1 MRRDGASPFRSK
13 SVKFR
18 KAIYIIFFFVGL
30 TLFTFSLMPFFRNFH
45 EDTFWIMTIVSVALI
60 IFCLFALFYKPKEK
74 IKLNARYERKG
85 TMLSRPEYDFLM
97 KLREI
102 APDKY
107 EVVPQVALINVI
119 DKKTNT
125 SYRNELFR
133 VCDYC
138 FVDRDTFAP
147 LLLVE
152 LNDRSHLRSDRQD
165 RDAKVAAICADA
177 RLPLVTFWLD
187 GDLSYP
193 TVRRVV
199 LKAILK

>member
-1 MRRDGASPFRSK
+1 M
-13 SVKFR
+13 KFR

-60 IFCLFALFYKPKEK
+60 IFCLFALFYK
-74 IKLNARYERKG
+74 RKG

-152 LNDRSHLRSDRQD
+152 LNDRSHLRADRQD

>member
-1 MRRDGASPFRSK
+1 M
-13 SVKFR
+13 
-18 KAIYIIFFFVGL
+18 
-30 TLFTFSLMPFFRNFH
+30 TLA
-45 EDTFWIMTIVSVALI
+45 SVALM
-60 IFCLFALFYKPKEK
+60 IFCLFALFYKPKDK
-74 IKLNARYERKG
+74 IKLNARYERKC
-85 TMLSRPEYDFLM
+85 TMLTRPEYNFLL

-102 APDKY
+102 APHKY
-107 EVVPQVALINVI
+107 EVVPQVALVNVI

-138 FVDRDTFAP
+138 FVDRDTFEP

-152 LNDRSHLRSDRQD
+152 LNDRSHLRADRQQ

-187 GDLSYP
+187 GDLGFE
-193 TVRRVV
+193 TVRRTV